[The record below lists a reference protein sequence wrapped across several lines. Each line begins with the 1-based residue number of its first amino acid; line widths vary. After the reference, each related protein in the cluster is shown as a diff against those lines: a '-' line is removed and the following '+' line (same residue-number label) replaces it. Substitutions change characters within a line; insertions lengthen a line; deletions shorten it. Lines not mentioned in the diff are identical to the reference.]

1 MTNYTIAI
9 KPYGLLLDYNVTN
22 VSYGGIRSQ
31 TFVLFDNV
39 RAIHLSTK
47 GHLSIYDHGFGDQ
60 SRYQS
65 YSITYDEQLSI
76 NIQAAFAKYMDEK
89 YERTVASTKA
99 LVSIDE
105 SLKALQEQIELAP
118 GNQEFL
124 EAQDRQINSVGIRK

>member
-1 MTNYTIAI
+1 MTHYAITI
-9 KPYGLLLDYNVTN
+9 KPYGLLLDYNGT
-22 VSYGGIRSQ
+22 SHGTLDRGH
-31 TFVLFDNV
+31 TFVLFDDA

-65 YSITYDEQLSI
+65 YTITYDEQLSI

-89 YERTVASTKA
+89 YERTITSAKA
-99 LVSIDE
+99 LVSIAE
-105 SLKALQEQIELAP
+105 SLNALQQQIELAP

-124 EAQDRQINSVGIRK
+124 EAQDRQMNSIGIRK